1 MKKIIIIT
9 ITIAFLAS
17 FTSCGTSPTNITN
30 DYVTETQIKTS
41 ESSQSAETENTI
53 ETKKSHNSENDELPS
68 LNNVPVDGEYSD
80 KIGKTYKIGEKSDVP
95 ISDANTGDTGIA
107 EFTVN
112 SVNVEENKIKSFAK
126 DDLGT
131 KLFPIDEHT
140 VDSDLNLSENYV
152 FVCLDVTIN
161 PSISINY
168 YINDMSLEFDYSD
181 KWYSY
186 ELCANSES
194 PKDDNGGHDN
204 SIVELTQNE
213 EKTLKIGY
221 IVDKSILKS
230 DSALL
235 DTSVSQTS
243 QIWQGYQAAEHPLID
258 LSDILKK

>member
-1 MKKIIIIT
+1 MKKIITIT
-9 ITIAFLAS
+9 ITIAFLAG

-30 DYVTETQIKTS
+30 DYVTDTQQTTI
-41 ESSQSAETENTI
+41 ESSEVKDII
-53 ETKKSHNSENDELPS
+53 ETKENEELPN

-80 KIGKTYKIGEKSDVP
+80 KIGKTYKIGEKSDIP
-95 ISDANTGDTGIA
+95 ISDANTGDTGNA

-112 SVNVEENKIKSFAK
+112 SVNVEESKIKSFAK

-140 VDSDLNLSENYV
+140 IDSDLNLSENYV
-152 FVCLDVTIN
+152 FVCFDVTIKS
-161 PSISINY
+161 SINTNY
-168 YINDMSLEFDYSD
+168 YINDMSLVFDYSG

-243 QIWQGYQAAEHPLID
+243 QIWQGYQAEKHPLID
-258 LSDILKK
+258 LSCILKK